1 MRKQHIIANRRIL
14 AISYYTDNMAMIRF
28 LIMRPQSKQVVVF
41 ATAVCLSL
49 SAIWSL
55 RDAEAATT
63 TATVEANIVS
73 TINLVAQNGIVFG
86 DISSSS
92 SAGTVTIGTDGSR
105 TTTGGASVNTNTL
118 GTPALYEVSGDPNA
132 FYNITLPDSIVLTS
146 AAGNNMTVSN
156 FNSIPAASGQL
167 DASGRQNMNVGAT
180 LGVGSFQ
187 PFGAYRGVMTTTIE
201 YN

>member
-1 MRKQHIIANRRIL
+1 MK
-14 AISYYTDNMAMIRF
+14 ISSF
-28 LIMRPQSKQVVVF
+28 LIPKLQSKQEIFFSVS
-41 ATAVCLSL
+41 AALSL
-49 SAIWSL
+49 LIVWSL

-63 TATVEANIVS
+63 TATVEVNIVS

-92 SAGTVTIGTDGSR
+92 SVGTVTIGTDGSR
-105 TTTGGASVNTNTL
+105 TTTGGVSVNTNTL
-118 GTPALYEVSGDPNA
+118 GSPALYEVSGDPNA

-167 DASGRQNMNVGAT
+167 DASGRQNLNVGAT
-180 LGVGSFQ
+180 LVVGSFQ
-187 PFGAYRGVMTTTIE
+187 PFGAYSGIMATTIE

>member
-1 MRKQHIIANRRIL
+1 MGISNFLMPKSQNRQ
-14 AISYYTDNMAMIRF
+14 AVFFAACAAF
-28 LIMRPQSKQVVVF
+28 LLLIVW
-41 ATAVCLSL
+41 C
-49 SAIWSL
+49 L
-55 RDAEAATT
+55 RDAQAVTT
-63 TATVEANIVS
+63 TATVEVNIVS

-92 SAGTVTIGTDGSR
+92 SPGTVTIGTDGSR
-105 TTTGGASVNTNTL
+105 TTTGGATVNTNTA

-132 FYNITLPDSIVLTS
+132 FYSITLPDSIVLTS

-156 FNSIPAASGQL
+156 FNSIPAANGQL
-167 DASGRQNMNVGAT
+167 DAGGRQNMNVGAT

-187 PFGAYRGVMTTTIE
+187 PFGAYSGIMTATIE

>member
-1 MRKQHIIANRRIL
+1 MEISIL
-14 AISYYTDNMAMIRF
+14 LLAKSQSRQATVFVVSASLMLLTIWI
-28 LIMRPQSKQVVVF
+28 PQD
-41 ATAVCLSL
+41 
-49 SAIWSL
+49 I
-55 RDAEAATT
+55 DAATT
-63 TATVEANIVS
+63 TATVEVNIVS

-92 SAGTVTIGTDGSR
+92 SVGTVTIGTDGSR
-105 TTTGGASVNTNTL
+105 TTTGGVSVNTNTL
-118 GTPALYEVSGDPNA
+118 GSPALYEVSGDPNA

-180 LGVGSFQ
+180 LVVGSFQ
-187 PFGAYRGVMTTTIE
+187 PFGAYRGIMTTTIE